1 MIFINVSTI
10 CRKTRTVPLGVAI
23 VSHGFHFKRMCCL
36 IVLPC
41 LFACVFSG
49 CTSEYRVVREYS
61 RELQQF
67 HEKQPYLIGCGD
79 RLKIVVWNH
88 EDVSADVVVQP
99 DGKISIPLVGD
110 IQARG
115 LTVEALRNEI
125 NTRMSEFIFEPSVS
139 VAVSEVNSLKVYIL
153 GEVNSPGPYTL
164 DSYTDV
170 LTAIAEAGG
179 FTIYAKKD
187 NIQILRTIGQQ
198 ELKIKFNYSQVIRGK
213 NIVQNI
219 PLRAGDVVIV
229 P

>member
-1 MIFINVSTI
+1 MS
-10 CRKTRTVPLGVAI
+10 K
-23 VSHGFHFKRMCCL
+23 GFYFKHLWCL
-36 IVLPC
+36 IVVPC
-41 LFACVFSG
+41 IFAGIFSG
-49 CTSEYRVVREYS
+49 CTSEYRVIREYS
-61 RELQQF
+61 QELQQF

-115 LTVEALRNEI
+115 LTVEALRSEL

-139 VAVSEVNSLKVYIL
+139 VAVSEVNSLKIHIL
-153 GEVNSPGPYTL
+153 GEVASPGTYTL

-170 LTAIAEAGG
+170 LTAIARAGG

-187 NIQILRTIGQQ
+187 RVEILRTVGQQ

-213 NIVQNI
+213 NIAQNI